1 MMETSF
7 NDFRYQRER
16 WGRNIV
22 LAIVHL
28 LMGIYVILIFY
39 PLFNMLIS
47 SLKSTREI
55 FSNPFGFP
63 EEWLFGNYRTVWVV
77 RGFGTYFKNSVVV
90 TFISM
95 AFVILLGSMASYGVS
110 RYKYKLRTWI
120 YMLFLSGIMLPLKMA
135 IIPLFLLIRSLGLMD
150 NHISIIFIFIAMGL
164 PSTVFILS
172 GFMKTIPMDLEYAA
186 RIDGCND
193 WGIYQRIVM
202 PITKS
207 AIALVTI
214 YNAVPIWNDF
224 FFPLVFI
231 QSNSL
236 KTLPVGLSTFVGQH
250 GTNWSLLFTGLSISI
265 LPMLFLY
272 LFMSKYF
279 IRGMTAGAIK

>member
-1 MMETSF
+1 MMI
-7 NDFRYQRER
+7 DFRYQRDR
-16 WGRNIV
+16 WDKNIV
-22 LAIVHL
+22 LGIVHL
-28 LMGIYVILIFY
+28 LMGIYVVLIFY
-39 PLFNMLIS
+39 PLFNMIIS

-55 FSNPFGFP
+55 FANPFGLP
-63 EEWLFGNYRTVWVV
+63 VEWIFENYRTVWIV
-77 RGFGTYFKNSVVV
+77 RGFGIYFKNSIIV

-95 AFVILLGSMASYGVS
+95 AFVVLLGSMASYGVS

-120 YMLFLSGIMLPLKMA
+120 YMLFLSGIMLPLKIA

-150 NHISIIFIFIAMGL
+150 NHISIILIFIAMGL

-231 QSNSL
+231 QSSHL
-236 KTLPVGLSTFVGQH
+236 KTLPVGLSTFFGQFS
-250 GTNWSLLFTGLSISI
+250 TNWSLLFTGLSIAI
-265 LPMLFLY
+265 LPMLILY
-272 LFMSKYF
+272 LFMAKYF